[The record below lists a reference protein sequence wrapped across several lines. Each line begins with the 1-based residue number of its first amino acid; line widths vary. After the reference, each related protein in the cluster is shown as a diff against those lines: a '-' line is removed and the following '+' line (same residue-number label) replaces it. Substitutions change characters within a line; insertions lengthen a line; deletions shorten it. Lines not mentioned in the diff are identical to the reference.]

1 MWEKIKNKSF
11 TIICYLVY
19 SLKNFLIL
27 VSGIFIGVLIV
38 NPPAQTFDTIL
49 FVILSIVPVYIGWFK
64 MDFGVL
70 KLILAADE
78 ENIDDYQEEDY

>member
-1 MWEKIKNKSF
+1 MKDKPF
-11 TIICYLVY
+11 TIMCYLGY
-19 SLKNFLIL
+19 CFKNFLIL
-27 VSGIFIGVLIV
+27 LSGIFIGILII
-38 NPPAQTFDTIL
+38 NPPTQTLDTIL

-78 ENIDDYQEEDY
+78 ENIDDYQEEEY

>member
-1 MWEKIKNKSF
+1 MWDKLRSKSF
-11 TIICYLVY
+11 TILCYLGY
-19 SLKNFLIL
+19 CLKNFLIL
-27 VSGIFIGVLIV
+27 LSGIFIGILIV
-38 NPPAQTFDTIL
+38 NPPTQALDTIL
-49 FVILSIVPVYIGWFK
+49 FVILSIIPAYIGWFK